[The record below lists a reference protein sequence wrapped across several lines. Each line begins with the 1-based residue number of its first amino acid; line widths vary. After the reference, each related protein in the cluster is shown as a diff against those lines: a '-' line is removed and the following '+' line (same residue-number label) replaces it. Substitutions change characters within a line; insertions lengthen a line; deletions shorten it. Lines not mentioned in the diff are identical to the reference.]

1 MARNF
6 PDWIPAYLEYTKGT
20 EAPTQMHFWTAV
32 SCIASCLRRKV
43 WIDMKRFRWHPS
55 FYIVFVAPP
64 GIVSKTTTM
73 DLGMDLVK
81 QVPGVKFGPD
91 VVTWQALVT
100 AFAAAQED
108 FQHGE
113 DWVPMSPL
121 TLASGEFGNLLNP
134 QDRDMVNL
142 FITLWDG
149 RSSFEKVTKGS
160 GTDIVSAPWIN
171 MVACTTP
178 HWIAD
183 NMPAATVGGGFTS
196 RCVFVYADKKE
207 NFVAL
212 PDEHSR
218 PDHTEFAGRLAAD
231 LEHISVNLVGGYTIP
246 EDARVWIRAWYEK
259 LWTAEA
265 PARSDEQLNG
275 YLARK
280 QTHMMKLALILA
292 VSRGDEQVITLVD
305 FMLADKMLEATEP
318 NLDKVFSRIGRTEE
332 SLQAERFV
340 AYVKR
345 SGAVPYQTAYRFVYT
360 HFPDLRDF
368 EGMLEGSIR
377 SGQVKMQYTGNS
389 TRPEDAL
396 FVYTGA

>member
-171 MVACTTP
+171 MVA
-178 HWIAD
+178 
-183 NMPAATVGGGFTS
+183 
-196 RCVFVYADKKE
+196 
-207 NFVAL
+207 
-212 PDEHSR
+212 
-218 PDHTEFAGRLAAD
+218 
-231 LEHISVNLVGGYTIP
+231 
-246 EDARVWIRAWYEK
+246 
-259 LWTAEA
+259 
-265 PARSDEQLNG
+265 
-275 YLARK
+275 
-280 QTHMMKLALILA
+280 
-292 VSRGDEQVITLVD
+292 
-305 FMLADKMLEATEP
+305 
-318 NLDKVFSRIGRTEE
+318 
-332 SLQAERFV
+332 
-340 AYVKR
+340 
-345 SGAVPYQTAYRFVYT
+345 
-360 HFPDLRDF
+360 
-368 EGMLEGSIR
+368 
-377 SGQVKMQYTGNS
+377 
-389 TRPEDAL
+389 
-396 FVYTGA
+396 